1 MRSSLQIPQGL
12 GICPSENKKATKL
25 KNLSS
30 KKVANSN
37 LTKAEHF
44 PNFEATGDF
53 LIFNFRARN

>member
-53 LIFNFRARN
+53 SDF